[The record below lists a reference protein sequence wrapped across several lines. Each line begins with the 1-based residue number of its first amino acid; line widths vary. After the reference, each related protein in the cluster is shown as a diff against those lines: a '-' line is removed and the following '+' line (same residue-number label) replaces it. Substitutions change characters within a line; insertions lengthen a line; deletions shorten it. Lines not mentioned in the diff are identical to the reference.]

1 MANFTTK
8 TIKEIYDGFI
18 AKYTILRTKNG
29 DNSPILSKAA
39 IKSLGY
45 AIAGVCGELW
55 QLSVWVYKQCFPQ
68 TCGLPALKFWGN
80 LIGVDYKNGETANL
94 SVKLTDVNAQYLP
107 AGVVYKE
114 LNSGLIF
121 KTASQVATVEGEI
134 TATVICTS
142 PGSVGNLPAGT
153 VLNIANPI
161 DGIPSTAIVTAVTI
175 EGTADEELEEYR
187 KRVLYKFR
195 NKSQSG
201 SPLDYYSWT
210 MEVSGIVDALPYVLE
225 EGTVTIYPVAE
236 GSGKRRTPGG
246 TLTPNPFPVWDKGQ
260 FTELSGSGQ
269 MLAIANSIEGSEPGV
284 HDRRPA
290 MAKVDLKTPNYTA
303 FTIEIDGLTDTSF
316 NDSIRDVLISTLDK
330 KRPQLVVLNYPASN
344 AKINRGQ
351 LSGAVTEII
360 GEETFTS
367 FLLKNSEGST
377 IEETTLGIGC
387 LAYLDVLKINNE
399 VVYDSSDDDVET
411 LEEGNDE
418 NNSSNT

>member
-1 MANFTTK
+1 M
-8 TIKEIYDGFI
+8 
-18 AKYTILRTKNG
+18 
-29 DNSPILSKAA
+29 
-39 IKSLGY
+39 
-45 AIAGVCGELW
+45 
-55 QLSVWVYKQCFPQ
+55 
-68 TCGLPALKFWGN
+68 
-80 LIGVDYKNGETANL
+80 
-94 SVKLTDVNAQYLP
+94 
-107 AGVVYKE
+107 
-114 LNSGLIF
+114 
-121 KTASQVATVEGEI
+121 
-134 TATVICTS
+134 
-142 PGSVGNLPAGT
+142 
-153 VLNIANPI
+153 
-161 DGIPSTAIVTAVTI
+161 
-175 EGTADEELEEYR
+175 
-187 KRVLYKFR
+187 
-195 NKSQSG
+195 
-201 SPLDYYSWT
+201 
-210 MEVSGIVDALPYVLE
+210 
-225 EGTVTIYPVAE
+225 
-236 GSGKRRTPGG
+236 
-246 TLTPNPFPVWDKGQ
+246 PVWNEGQ

-290 MAKVDLKTPNYTA
+290 TAKVDLKTPNYTA

>member
-134 TATVICTS
+134 TATVVCTS
-142 PGSVGNLPAGT
+142 PGAAGNLATGT
-153 VLNIANPI
+153 TLNIANPI

-246 TLTPNPFPVWDKGQ
+246 TLTPNPFPVWDEGQ

-284 HDRRPA
+284 HDRRPVTVT
-290 MAKVDLKTPNYTA
+290 VDIKTPNYTP
-303 FTIEIDGLTDTSF
+303 FIIEITGLTDTSYS
-316 NDSIRDVLISTLDK
+316 DSIREVLISVLDE
-330 KRPQLVVLNYPASN
+330 KRPELVVLNYSEAN
-344 AKINRGQ
+344 AKINSGQ
-351 LSGAVTEII
+351 LSAAVSNII
-360 GEETFTS
+360 GDETFTK
-367 FLLKNSEGST
+367 FTLKDDEGQEISE
-377 IEETTLGIGC
+377 ETLGIGC
-387 LAYLDVLKINNE
+387 LAYLKTLIINGTT
-399 VVYDSSDDDVET
+399 VYNNPD
-411 LEEGNDE
+411 EEE
-418 NNSSNT
+418 Q

>member
-8 TIKEIYDGFI
+8 TIKEIYDAFI

-55 QLSVWVYKQCFPQ
+55 QLSVWIYKQCFPQ
-68 TCGLPALKFWGN
+68 TCGLAALKFWGN

-94 SVKLTDVNAQYLP
+94 SVKLTDVNAQNLP
-107 AGVVYKE
+107 AGVIYKE

-142 PGSVGNLPAGT
+142 PGAVGNLPAGT

-201 SPLDYYSWT
+201 SPLDYYTWT

-236 GSGKRRTPGG
+236 GSGKNRTPGG
-246 TLTPNPFPVWDKGQ
+246 TLTPNPFPVWDEGQ

-290 MAKVDLKTPNYTA
+290 TAKVDLKTPNYTA

>member
-8 TIKEIYDGFI
+8 TIKEIYDAFI

-55 QLSVWVYKQCFPQ
+55 QLSVWIYKQCFPQ
-68 TCGLPALKFWGN
+68 TCGLAALKFWGN

-94 SVKLTDVNAQYLP
+94 SVKLTDVNAQNLP
-107 AGVVYKE
+107 AGVIYKE

-187 KRVLYKFR
+187 KRVLYKFH

-201 SPLDYYSWT
+201 SPLDYYTWT

-236 GSGKRRTPGG
+236 GSGKNRTPGG
-246 TLTPNPFPVWDKGQ
+246 TLTPNPFPVWDEGQ

-303 FTIEIDGLTDTSF
+303 FTIEIDGLTDTTY
-316 NDSIRDVLISTLDK
+316 NESIRDVLISTLDK

-367 FLLKNSEGST
+367 FLLKNSEGNT

-411 LEEGNDE
+411 LEEE
-418 NNSSNT
+418 NNANDSNNS

>member
-8 TIKEIYDGFI
+8 TIKEIYDAFI

-55 QLSVWVYKQCFPQ
+55 QLSVWIYKQCFPQ
-68 TCGLPALKFWGN
+68 TCGLAALKFWGN

-94 SVKLTDVNAQYLP
+94 SVKLTDVNAQNLP
-107 AGVVYKE
+107 AGVIYKE

-134 TATVICTS
+134 TATVVCTS
-142 PGSVGNLPAGT
+142 PGAVGNLATGT
-153 VLNIANPI
+153 TLNIANPI
-161 DGIPSTAIVTAVTI
+161 DGIPSTATVTAVTI
-175 EGTADEELEEYR
+175 EGTEDEKLEEYR

-201 SPLDYYSWT
+201 SPLDYYTWT

-236 GSGKRRTPGG
+236 GSGKNRTPGG
-246 TLTPNPFPVWDKGQ
+246 TLTPNPFPVWDEGQ

-303 FTIEIDGLTDTSF
+303 FTIEIDGLTDTTY
-316 NDSIRDVLISTLDK
+316 NESIRDVLISTLDK

-367 FLLKNSEGST
+367 FLLKNSEGNT

-411 LEEGNDE
+411 LEEE
-418 NNSSNT
+418 NNANDSNNS

>member
-8 TIKEIYDGFI
+8 TIKEIYDAFI

-55 QLSVWVYKQCFPQ
+55 QLSVWIYKQCFPQ
-68 TCGLPALKFWGN
+68 TCGLAALKFWGN

-94 SVKLTDVNAQYLP
+94 SVKLTDVNAQNLP
-107 AGVVYKE
+107 AGVIYKE

-134 TATVICTS
+134 TATIICTS
-142 PGSVGNLPAGT
+142 PGAVGNLPAGT

-201 SPLDYYSWT
+201 SPLDYYTWT

-236 GSGKRRTPGG
+236 GSGKNRTPGG
-246 TLTPNPFPVWDKGQ
+246 TLTPNPFPVWDEGQ

-303 FTIEIDGLTDTSF
+303 FTIEIDGLTDTTY
-316 NDSIRDVLISTLDK
+316 NESIRDVLISTLDK

-367 FLLKNSEGST
+367 FLLKNSEGNT

-411 LEEGNDE
+411 LEEE
-418 NNSSNT
+418 NNANNSNNS

>member
-8 TIKEIYDGFI
+8 TIKEIYDAFI

-55 QLSVWVYKQCFPQ
+55 QLSVWIYKQCFPQ
-68 TCGLPALKFWGN
+68 TCGLAALKFWGN

-94 SVKLTDVNAQYLP
+94 SVKLTDVNAQNLP
-107 AGVVYKE
+107 AGVIYKE

-142 PGSVGNLPAGT
+142 PGAVGNLPAGT

-201 SPLDYYSWT
+201 SPLDYYTWT

-236 GSGKRRTPGG
+236 GSGKNRTPGG
-246 TLTPNPFPVWDKGQ
+246 TLTPNPFPVWDEGQ

-303 FTIEIDGLTDTSF
+303 FTIEIDGLTDTTY
-316 NDSIRDVLISTLDK
+316 NESIRDVLISTLDK

-367 FLLKNSEGST
+367 FLLKNSEGNT

-411 LEEGNDE
+411 LEEE
-418 NNSSNT
+418 NNANDSNNS

>member
-55 QLSVWVYKQCFPQ
+55 QLAVWIYKQSFPQ

-80 LIGVDYKNGETANL
+80 LIGVDYKNGETTNL

-134 TATVICTS
+134 TATVVCTS
-142 PGSVGNLPAGT
+142 PGAVGNLATGT
-153 VLNIANPI
+153 TLNIANPI
-161 DGIPSTAIVTAVTI
+161 DGIPSTATVEAIITS
-175 EGTADEELEEYR
+175 GTEDEKTEDYR
-187 KRVLYKFR
+187 KRVLYRFR
-195 NKSQSG
+195 TKSQGG
-201 SPLDYYSWT
+201 SALDYFNWSR
-210 MEVSGIVDALPYVLE
+210 EVTGIVDALIYVLE
-225 EGTVTIYPVAE
+225 EGIVSIYLVAE
-236 GSGKRRTPGG
+236 GSGTQRTPSGSI
-246 TLTPNPFPVWDKGQ
+246 TPNPFPAWVDGQ
-260 FTELSGSGQ
+260 FTELTGSGQ
-269 MLAIANSIEGSEPGV
+269 MLAVANSIEGSSPGV

-290 MAKVDLKTPNYTA
+290 TAKVKLLQPIYEG
-303 FTIEIDGLTDTSF
+303 FSVEISGLTNISF
-316 NDSIRDVLISTLDK
+316 NEQIKEALISSLDS
-330 KRPQLVVLNYPASN
+330 KRPHIKVLDYKLSN
-344 AKINRGQ
+344 AKVNRASLIGDITA
-351 LSGAVTEII
+351 LI

-367 FLLKNSEGST
+367 FVLKNESGQS
-377 IEETTLGIGC
+377 IEESTLGIGS
-387 LAYLDVLKINNE
+387 LAYLSQLTINGSNI
-399 VVYDSSDDDVET
+399 T
-411 LEEGNDE
+411 L
-418 NNSSNT
+418 

>member
-8 TIKEIYDGFI
+8 TIKEIYDAFI

-55 QLSVWVYKQCFPQ
+55 QLSVWIYKQCFPQ
-68 TCGLPALKFWGN
+68 TCGLAALKFWGN

-94 SVKLTDVNAQYLP
+94 SVKLTDVNAQNLP
-107 AGVVYKE
+107 AGVIYKE

-142 PGSVGNLPAGT
+142 PGAVGNLPAGT

-201 SPLDYYSWT
+201 SPLDYYTWT

-236 GSGKRRTPGG
+236 GSGKNRTPGG
-246 TLTPNPFPVWDKGQ
+246 TLTPNPFPVWDEGQ

-303 FTIEIDGLTDTSF
+303 FTIEIDGLTDTTY
-316 NDSIRDVLISTLDK
+316 NESIRDVLISTLDK

-367 FLLKNSEGST
+367 FLLKNSEGNT

-411 LEEGNDE
+411 LEEE
-418 NNSSNT
+418 NNANNSNNS

>member
-68 TCGLPALKFWGN
+68 TCGLAALKFWGN

-134 TATVICTS
+134 TATVVCTS
-142 PGSVGNLPAGT
+142 PGAVGNLPAGT

-260 FTELSGSGQ
+260 FTGLSGSGQ

-284 HDRRPA
+284 HDRRPVTVT
-290 MAKVDLKTPNYTA
+290 VDIKTPNYTP
-303 FTIEIDGLTDTSF
+303 FIIEITGLTDTSYS
-316 NDSIRDVLISTLDK
+316 DSIREVLISVLDE
-330 KRPQLVVLNYPASN
+330 KRPELVVLNYSEAN
-344 AKINRGQ
+344 AKINSGQ
-351 LSGAVTEII
+351 LSAAVSNII
-360 GEETFTS
+360 GDETFTK
-367 FLLKNSEGST
+367 FTLKDGEGQETSE
-377 IEETTLGIGC
+377 ETLGIGC
-387 LAYLDVLKINNE
+387 LAYLKMLIINGTT
-399 VVYDSSDDDVET
+399 VYNNPD
-411 LEEGNDE
+411 EEE
-418 NNSSNT
+418 

>member
-1 MANFTTK
+1 M
-8 TIKEIYDGFI
+8 
-18 AKYTILRTKNG
+18 
-29 DNSPILSKAA
+29 
-39 IKSLGY
+39 
-45 AIAGVCGELW
+45 
-55 QLSVWVYKQCFPQ
+55 
-68 TCGLPALKFWGN
+68 PALKFWGN

-134 TATVICTS
+134 TATVVCTS
-142 PGSVGNLPAGT
+142 PGAVGNLATGT
-153 VLNIANPI
+153 TLNIANPI
-161 DGIPSTAIVTAVTI
+161 DGIPSTATVTAVTI
-175 EGTADEELEEYR
+175 EGTEDEKLEEYR

-201 SPLDYYSWT
+201 SPLDYYTWT

-225 EGTVTIYPVAE
+225 EGTVTVYPIAE
-236 GSGKRRTPGG
+236 GSGKNRTPGG
-246 TLTPNPFPVWDKGQ
+246 NLSPNPFPVWNEGQ

-290 MAKVDLKTPNYTA
+290 TATVDLKTPNYTA

>member
-55 QLSVWVYKQCFPQ
+55 QLAVWIYKQCFPQ

-246 TLTPNPFPVWDKGQ
+246 TLTPNPFPVWDEGQ

-269 MLAIANSIEGSEPGV
+269 MLAIANSIEGSEPSV

-290 MAKVDLKTPNYTA
+290 TAKVDLKTPNYTA

>member
-55 QLSVWVYKQCFPQ
+55 QLAVWIYKQCFPQ

-94 SVKLTDVNAQYLP
+94 SVNLTDVNAQYLP

-134 TATVICTS
+134 TATVVCTS
-142 PGSVGNLPAGT
+142 PGAVGNLATGT
-153 VLNIANPI
+153 TLNIANPI
-161 DGIPSTAIVTAVTI
+161 DGIPSTATVTAVTI
-175 EGTADEELEEYR
+175 EGTEDEKLEEYR

-201 SPLDYYSWT
+201 SPLDYYTWT

-225 EGTVTIYPVAE
+225 EGTVTVYPIAE
-236 GSGKRRTPGG
+236 GSGKNRTPGG
-246 TLTPNPFPVWDKGQ
+246 SLTPNPFPVWNEGQ

-290 MAKVDLKTPNYTA
+290 TAKVDLKTPNYTA